1 MANISFFLTR
11 PKAKT
16 SGIFFLFSYG
26 AFEMKDGKKK
36 YLPLKYYIDEQIE
49 PAFWGNGKAKA
60 VKSFPQH
67 SEFNTGLKR
76 IEDTVMDTYRKM
88 KNDGLE
94 INATT
99 LRAAFDKALK
109 NVRDFTP
116 DVNTHLIAF
125 AEDYTKNAKKSEEAR
140 TQYKQTIVNLI
151 EYEKRR
157 TTKLRLLEIDLE
169 FYHNFVEFLETLG
182 YAPNT
187 IGTRIKNVKLFLNEA
202 FKKKIP
208 VCLDFKLPEF
218 KKPAEEIS
226 SVYLSEDELLK
237 IYHLDLTEK
246 PLLLKIRDM
255 FLIGA
260 YTGFRFSDFSTLT
273 KENFCK
279 DDTIQKRTIK
289 TDQNVVLPIHPIVQS
304 IIKRNNYEIPK
315 VSYSKF
321 NDPLKEVV
329 KMAGI
334 DYNVS
339 FTETRGGKTE
349 TKTEP
354 KWKLVGSHTAR
365 RSFAT
370 NAYLSGVPTI
380 SIMKMT
386 GHKTERSFMDYIK
399 ITLEE
404 NAKNLQTHSF
414 FTNNPDAVQQKSDNK
429 KVARKRK

>member
-1 MANISFFLTR
+1 MANLNYFLTR
-11 PKAKT
+11 PKAKK
-16 SGIFFLFSYG
+16 SGIFFVFTYG
-26 AFEMKDGKKK
+26 AFEMRDGKKR

-49 PAFWGNGKAKA
+49 PSNWGNGKAKA
-60 VKSFPQH
+60 VKTFPQH
-67 SEFNTGLKR
+67 LEFNTNLKR
-76 IEDTVMDTYRKM
+76 IEDVVLSTYRKM

-94 INATT
+94 INVTS
-99 LRAAFDKALK
+99 LRNAFDKAIK

-116 DVNTHLIAF
+116 DVNTHLVAF
-125 AEDYTKNAKKSEEAR
+125 TEDYINSIKKSNDVIM
-140 TQYKQTIVNLI
+140 QYRQTLHNIV

-157 TTKLRLLEIDLE
+157 ASKLKLLEIDME
-169 FYHNFVEFLETLG
+169 FYHNFVEYLESLD

-187 IGTRIKNVKLFLNEA
+187 IGTRIKVLKLFLNEA
-202 FKKKIP
+202 FKKKLP

-218 KKPAEEIS
+218 KKPAEETS
-226 SVYLSEDELLK
+226 SVYLTEEELLK
-237 IYHLDLTEK
+237 IYHLDLTDK
-246 PLLLKIRDM
+246 RILQKTRDM
-255 FLIGA
+255 FLVGA

-273 KENFCK
+273 KDNFCNGG
-279 DDTIQKRTIK
+279 TIQKRTIK
-289 TDQNVVLPIHPIVQS
+289 TDQNVVVPIHPVVQS
-304 IIKRNNYEIPK
+304 IIKRNNFEVPK
-315 VSYSKF
+315 VSYSTF
-321 NDPLKEVV
+321 NDALREVV
-329 KMAGI
+329 KAAKI

-339 FTETRGGKTE
+339 YIETRGGKSE
-349 TKTEP
+349 TKVEP

-386 GHKTERSFMDYIK
+386 GHKTESSFLKYIK

-414 FTNNPDAVQQKSDNK
+414 FTNNPDAVQQKPDNK